1 MAESQESPV
10 FMFDNSDPEMQRA
23 YEGAVVSIAENKAL
37 IRRYLEEVVN
47 TGNVDRIS
55 DFISPDYIDR
65 NDQGRGIE
73 GAKRHVLGVRQT
85 YPDLHVTVGQQI
97 AEGEWVVTRVTGR
110 GTHLGAWLGMSPT
123 GKALEITGVNI
134 DRVVNGRIVEHGG
147 VADLLGPL
155 LVMGAIRWL
164 APENPF
170 VNG

>member
-1 MAESQESPV
+1 
-10 FMFDNSDPEMQRA
+10 
-23 YEGAVVSIAENKAL
+23 VSVAENKAL
-37 IRRYLEEVVN
+37 VRRYLEEVVN
-47 TGNVDRIS
+47 TGNVDGIA
-55 DFISPDYIDR
+55 DFIAPDYIDR

-73 GAKRHVLGVRQT
+73 GARQHVLGVRQT

-110 GTHLGAWLGMSPT
+110 GTHLGVWLGMRPS
-123 GKALEITGVNI
+123 GKAVEITGVNI

-155 LVMGAIRWL
+155 LAMGAIQWV

-170 VNG
+170 GKG